1 MEQLCRVGLSLSDV
15 MGIFSSNET
24 SEENDFKYHISLN
37 VSLRKVS
44 LFYSFTKIDILG
56 LLTDFQME
64 NSDKD
69 KIWICDDL
77 ISLI

>member
-1 MEQLCRVGLSLSDV
+1 MEQLCRVGLSLSDL
-15 MGIFSSNET
+15 MGIFFSNET

-37 VSLRKVS
+37 AGLRNVFI
-44 LFYSFTKIDILG
+44 FYSFTKFVILG

-69 KIWICDDL
+69 KIWICDSDFKPL
-77 ISLI
+77 

>member
-1 MEQLCRVGLSLSDV
+1 
-15 MGIFSSNET
+15 MGIFASKET

>member
-1 MEQLCRVGLSLSDV
+1 
-15 MGIFSSNET
+15 MGIFASKEI

-56 LLTDFQME
+56 LLKDFQME
-64 NSDKD
+64 NYDKD